1 MNEIILVALAAV
13 ALVLV
18 LLGRS
23 IDDIRKRTRMLGR
36 IEAKLDLLMKHANVE
51 FEPYKGLPPDV
62 VDALKRGEKIEAIKS
77 YRAVAGVGLR
87 EAKDF
92 IEDIQRRAGT

>member
-1 MNEIILVALAAV
+1 MNEIVLVALAAA

-18 LLGRS
+18 LLGRA
-23 IDDIRKRTRMLGR
+23 IDDVRKRTRMLGR
-36 IEAKLDLLMKHANVE
+36 IEAKLDLLMKHANIE
-51 FEPYKGLPPDV
+51 FEPYKGLPPEV

-77 YRAVAGVGLR
+77 YRSVVGGGLK

-92 IEDIQRRAGT
+92 IEDVQRRAGA

>member
-1 MNEIILVALAAV
+1 MNEIVLVALAAV

-18 LLGRS
+18 LLGRAV
-23 IDDIRKRTRMLGR
+23 DDVRKRTRMLGR

-77 YRAVAGVGLR
+77 YRSVAGVGLK